1 MIVVHAAFKID
12 AHKRDAALS
21 IAADVASA
29 SRAED
34 GNVDYRV
41 TTDVEDPEVVRFV
54 EVWADEDALA
64 AHQEMGHYL
73 SFSETFPSYV
83 TAERGVE
90 KYKVSDTESLD

>member
-1 MIVVHAAFKID
+1 MIVVHAAFRID
-12 AHKRDAALS
+12 DDDRDAALS

-41 TTDVEDPEVVRFV
+41 TTDVENPEVVCFL

-73 SFSETFPSYV
+73 SFSETFPAYV
-83 TAERGVE
+83 AAEMGVE
-90 KYKVSDTESLD
+90 KYTVSDAGSLD